1 MKVLCSLVLL
11 FISAAGFSQKGDYLI
26 KNNGDTIWGDI
37 RLKNKIFYVSGANPV
52 EIAAGEV
59 SRVKSARYKG
69 SVVLSCNLQL
79 YADNIAEME
88 LDYVVKGTVDT
99 IMILDEI
106 YSTPKM
112 NLYYAVN
119 DYKIPFY
126 FYKTPA
132 DEKPVQLV
140 IRYHLQGGLANY
152 DDDRA
157 KYRGQKSKVSIVED
171 KGYVNQL
178 HAIMGDCKKIPDAM
192 WELLSYRD
200 YSFKQLIKKYNKCN

>member
-52 EIAAGEV
+52 EIAASEV